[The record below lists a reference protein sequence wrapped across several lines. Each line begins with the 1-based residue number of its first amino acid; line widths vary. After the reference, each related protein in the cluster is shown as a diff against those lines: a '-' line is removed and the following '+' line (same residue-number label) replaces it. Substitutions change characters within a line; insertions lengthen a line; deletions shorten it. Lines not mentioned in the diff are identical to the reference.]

1 MRVTLGYT
9 WDGHAPDA
17 TIEVP
22 DAVGRRLLRE
32 GKARRAD
39 DEVAAERE
47 AAEHAPAPVVPRP
60 EPHFSKMTL
69 SELYAFA
76 TQHEIDIPTDV
87 RKRPAIAELVRAAWT
102 RDPEPAP
109 VTGTETEEAPDGR

>member
-1 MRVTLGYT
+1 MRVTLGYG
-9 WDGHAPDA
+9 WDGHAPDD

-22 DAVGRRLLRE
+22 DSVGRRLLRE

-47 AAEHAPAPVVPRP
+47 AADAVPEAPAQPA
-60 EPHFSKMTL
+60 EPHFLKMTL
-69 SELYAFA
+69 SELRAFA
-76 TQHEIDIPTDV
+76 EQHEIDIPTDV

-102 RDPEPAP
+102 RESAPAP
-109 VTGTETEEAPDGR
+109 DAGTETEEAPDGR